1 MGGSIRIIVTCSL
14 HQSHSQTHF
23 PHNITGDV
31 QEWIDENAQYGV
43 TTSSDEYAQINLYRY
58 AAGDSLCH
66 TNIVSCND
74 LLKLRALV

>member
-1 MGGSIRIIVTCSL
+1 MFELEKLNRHPLCNVDEFVSIYLT
-14 HQSHSQTHF
+14 
-23 PHNITGDV
+23 N
-31 QEWIDENAQYGV
+31 
-43 TTSSDEYAQINLYRY
+43 AQINLYRY